1 MIDRA
6 SVSTTEAMNIRYS
19 IGGEGAKQAFMW
31 AFDEAKAGEVSRD
44 FECGKNSDQLLVIAV
59 SAINDGDYLAWD
71 NANVK
76 AQLRQLVMQDKKAEM
91 IMAKLKN
98 VNSIAAAKATKGV
111 DINTQ
116 PSIALAQMS
125 SFEPALTGAIERTAK
140 GKFTGA
146 VKGSLG
152 IFFAQVND
160 KTVNGTFNAASAMM
174 ASSRATLSRIFG
186 QQGNIFDAM
195 INKTKI
201 VDKRYKF

>member
-1 MIDRA
+1 
-6 SVSTTEAMNIRYS
+6 MNIRYS

-116 PSIALAQMS
+116 PSIALPRAS
-125 SFEPALTGAIERTAK
+125 
-140 GKFTGA
+140 
-146 VKGSLG
+146 SLG
-152 IFFAQVND
+152 P
-160 KTVNGTFNAASAMM
+160 
-174 ASSRATLSRIFG
+174 
-186 QQGNIFDAM
+186 
-195 INKTKI
+195 
-201 VDKRYKF
+201 

>member
-59 SAINDGDYLAWD
+59 AAINDGDYLAWD

-76 AQLRQLVMQDKKAEM
+76 AQLRQLVMQDKKAEI

-98 VNSIAAAKATKGV
+98 VKSIAAAKAVKGV

-125 SFEPALTGAIERTAK
+125 SFEPALAGAIERTAK

-146 VKGSLG
+146 CSSTSIFSFDCSKYCIFPYPSLS
-152 IFFAQVND
+152 D
-160 KTVNGTFNAASAMM
+160 SA
-174 ASSRATLSRIFG
+174 RGCFLLLLIQTH
-186 QQGNIFDAM
+186 
-195 INKTKI
+195 
-201 VDKRYKF
+201 